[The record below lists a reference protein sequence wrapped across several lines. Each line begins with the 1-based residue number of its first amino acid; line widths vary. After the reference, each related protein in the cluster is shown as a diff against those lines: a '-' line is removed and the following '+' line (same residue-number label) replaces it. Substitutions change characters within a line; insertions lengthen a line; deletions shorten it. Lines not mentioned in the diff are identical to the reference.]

1 MLYICTLM
9 AQTFFAT
16 ERRVDEFWMASQ
28 VIPDIAGYFFGI
40 LDVGDGVLKDL
51 VGLDGGI

>member
-1 MLYICTLM
+1 M

-40 LDVGDGVLKDL
+40 LDVGDGVLKAL

>member
-1 MLYICTLM
+1 MSSG
-9 AQTFFAT
+9 
-16 ERRVDEFWMASQ
+16 WPQ

-40 LDVGDGVLKDL
+40 LDGDGVLKDL